1 MGLIFFAVVNLF
13 ISIIAL
19 VLLSHGIVIGFEDQ
33 LSVIVTVNIH
43 QLHSLLILI
52 APLITKVF
60 IISNFMANIIR
71 FIVILFSLGIFFFC
85 VNIYIKKF
93 FSIDYLSSFVPYGG
107 AFLLFGW
114 VVLMVSLVVTLVK
127 NKILV
132 NKAKNKFS

>member
-19 VLLSHGIVIGFEDQ
+19 FLLSHGIVVGYEDQ
-33 LSVIVTVNIH
+33 VSVIVTVNIH

-60 IISNFMANIIR
+60 ITTSFMANSIR
-71 FIVILFSLGIFFFC
+71 FIVVLFSLGIFFFC
-85 VNIYIKKF
+85 LNIYVKKLF
-93 FSIDYLSSFVPYGG
+93 FIDYLSLFIPYGG

-114 VVLMVSLVVTLVK
+114 VVLIVSLAITLVK
-127 NKILV
+127 IKFLV
-132 NKAKNKFS
+132 NKA

>member
-60 IISNFMANIIR
+60 ITTSFMANSIR
-71 FIVILFSLGIFFFC
+71 FIVVLFSLGIFFFC
-85 VNIYIKKF
+85 LNIYVKKLF
-93 FSIDYLSSFVPYGG
+93 FIDYLSLFIPYGG

-114 VVLMVSLVVTLVK
+114 VVLIVSLAITLVK
-127 NKILV
+127 IKYLV
-132 NKAKNKFS
+132 NKA

>member
-1 MGLIFFAVVNLF
+1 MGLIFFAIVNLF

-19 VLLSHGIVIGFEDQ
+19 VLLSHGIGVGYEDQ
-33 LSVIVTVNIH
+33 VSVIVAVNIH

-52 APLITKVF
+52 VPLITKVF

-71 FIVILFSLGIFFFC
+71 LIVFLFSLGIFFFC
-85 VNIYIKKF
+85 LNIYIKKF
-93 FSIDYLSSFVPYGG
+93 FSIDYLSLFVPYGG

-132 NKAKNKFS
+132 NKA

>member
-13 ISIIAL
+13 ISIIVL

-52 APLITKVF
+52 VPLITKVF

-71 FIVILFSLGIFFFC
+71 FIVILFSFGIFFFC
-85 VNIYIKKF
+85 VNNAENTKKDSQNF
-93 FSIDYLSSFVPYGG
+93 
-107 AFLLFGW
+107 
-114 VVLMVSLVVTLVK
+114 
-127 NKILV
+127 
-132 NKAKNKFS
+132 

>member
-52 APLITKVF
+52 APLMTKVF
-60 IISNFMANIIR
+60 ITSRFMANSIR
-71 FIVILFSLGIFFFC
+71 FIVVLFSLGIFFFC
-85 VNIYIKKF
+85 LNIYVKKLF
-93 FSIDYLSSFVPYGG
+93 FTDYLSSFIPYGG

-114 VVLMVSLVVTLVK
+114 VVLIVSLAITLVK
-127 NKILV
+127 IKFLV
-132 NKAKNKFS
+132 NKA

>member
-19 VLLSHGIVIGFEDQ
+19 VLLSHGIVVGYENQ
-33 LSVIVTVNIH
+33 VSVIVTVNIH

-60 IISNFMANIIR
+60 TTTSFMANSIR
-71 FIVILFSLGIFFFC
+71 FIVVLFSLGIFLFC
-85 VNIYIKKF
+85 LNIYVKKLF
-93 FSIDYLSSFVPYGG
+93 FIDYLSLFIPYGG

-114 VVLMVSLVVTLVK
+114 VVLIVSLAITLVK
-127 NKILV
+127 IKFLV
-132 NKAKNKFS
+132 NKA

>member
-19 VLLSHGIVIGFEDQ
+19 VLLSHGMFIGFEDQ

-60 IISNFMANIIR
+60 ITSRFMANSIR
-71 FIVILFSLGIFFFC
+71 FIVVLFSLGIFFFC
-85 VNIYIKKF
+85 LNIYVKKLF
-93 FSIDYLSSFVPYGG
+93 FIDESYYDFGNYSYVQLTKKKQKPLCNEKYHKNIWFSFC
-107 AFLLFGW
+107 
-114 VVLMVSLVVTLVK
+114 
-127 NKILV
+127 
-132 NKAKNKFS
+132 

>member
-60 IISNFMANIIR
+60 ITTSFMANSIR
-71 FIVILFSLGIFFFC
+71 FIVVLFSLGIFFFC
-85 VNIYIKKF
+85 LNIYIKKLF
-93 FSIDYLSSFVPYGG
+93 FIDYLSLFIPYGG

-114 VVLMVSLVVTLVK
+114 VVLIVSLAITLVK
-127 NKILV
+127 IKFLV
-132 NKAKNKFS
+132 NKA

>member
-19 VLLSHGIVIGFEDQ
+19 VLLSHGIVVGYEDQ
-33 LSVIVTVNIH
+33 VSVIVTVNIH

-60 IISNFMANIIR
+60 ITTRLMANSIR
-71 FIVILFSLGIFFFC
+71 FIVVLFSLGIFFFC
-85 VNIYIKKF
+85 LNIYVKKLF
-93 FSIDYLSSFVPYGG
+93 FIDYLSLFIPYGG

-114 VVLMVSLVVTLVK
+114 VVLIVSLAITLVK
-127 NKILV
+127 MKILV
-132 NKAKNKFS
+132 SKA

>member
-1 MGLIFFAVVNLF
+1 M
-13 ISIIAL
+13 

-60 IISNFMANIIR
+60 ITTSFMANSIR
-71 FIVILFSLGIFFFC
+71 FIVGLFSIGIFFFC
-85 VNIYIKKF
+85 LNIYVKKLF
-93 FSIDYLSSFVPYGG
+93 FIDYLSLFIPYGG

-114 VVLMVSLVVTLVK
+114 VVLIISLAITLVK
-127 NKILV
+127 IKFLV
-132 NKAKNKFS
+132 NKA